1 MEIKSSV
8 SNGSRIREQAP
19 RVIFAVGA
27 KAAWLAQREL
37 PDIPL
42 VYTMV
47 QNPER
52 FGLRNENN
60 IEVQMHPPKDLA
72 VSQLQLFFPDI
83 KHMAVFSSDNPTDE
97 IQEYIQVMKEF
108 GIETTLLQ
116 SSNTNSLRKTLNK
129 LPSHIDGIW
138 LPTDPTWLTPE
149 TFYHINNTGIK
160 NAIPILSNS
169 TYLAQAG
176 ALLSISSTMNPS
188 VNSPQTSLPKSSTV
202 RLSKVSP
209 KTTSHKKCT
218 SRSIGIHKNPLSWN

>member
-1 MEIKSSV
+1 
-8 SNGSRIREQAP
+8 
-19 RVIFAVGA
+19 
-27 KAAWLAQREL
+27 
-37 PDIPL
+37 
-42 VYTMV
+42 
-47 QNPER
+47 
-52 FGLRNENN
+52 
-60 IEVQMHPPKDLA
+60 MHPPKDLA

-83 KHMAVFSSDNPTDE
+83 KHMAVFSSDNPTEE
-97 IQEYIQVMKEF
+97 IKEYIQVMKEF

-176 ALLSISSTMNPS
+176 ALLSISSNHESIGKLSAEIVTQIFDGAPLE
-188 VNSPQTSLPKSSTV
+188 T
-202 RLSKVSP
+202 LSKDHVAQEVYVTLNRNTQ
-209 KTTSHKKCT
+209 K
-218 SRSIGIHKNPLSWN
+218 SIELELEPFMIDFINQQIAQ